1 MKVTFS
7 SDVQM
12 LLTHKAFRSAVKR
25 AESLPTCSPPGRVS
39 ELDRSLERRQ
49 PRLGEERAFQANLCE
64 GHEARQSSL
73 KPRDHKPVKEEGEVE
88 PCLFWFQSTAN
99 GEEEEEAGSSLKY
112 Y

>member
-1 MKVTFS
+1 
-7 SDVQM
+7 M
-12 LLTHKAFRSAVKR
+12 LASREGVRTGQKFGKKAAM
-25 AESLPTCSPPGRVS
+25 PG
-39 ELDRSLERRQ
+39 
-49 PRLGEERAFQANLCE
+49 GGGAFQANLCE

-73 KPRDHKPVKEEGEVE
+73 KPRDHKSVKEEGEVE